1 MKIRLRDHVTIQA
14 DKMAKVLLAATP
26 RALVDLY
33 CLAPGQAQKP
43 HAHADQDKLYVVVEG
58 RGHIHLDG
66 VDEVV
71 APGEAVVAK
80 AGTIH
85 GVANSGTEPL
95 ILLVVVTPPPPH
107 A

>member
-1 MKIRLRDHVTIQA
+1 MKIRLRDHVTIQP

-43 HAHADQDKLYVVVEG
+43 HAHADQDKLYVVLEG
-58 RGHIHLDG
+58 QGRIHLDG
-66 VDEVV
+66 TEEEV
-71 APGEAVVAK
+71 APGEAVLAK
-80 AGTIH
+80 AGTVH
-85 GVANSGTEPL
+85 GVVNSGAAPL

>member
-1 MKIRLRDHVTIQA
+1 MVIRLRDHVALQA
-14 DKMAKVLLAATP
+14 DKMAKILLASTP

-43 HAHADQDKLYVVVEG
+43 HAHADQDKIYVVLEG
-58 RGHIHLDG
+58 RGQIHLDG
-66 VDEVV
+66 RDEVV
-71 APGEAVVAK
+71 APGDAVVAR
-80 AGTIH
+80 AETVH
-85 GVANSGTEPL
+85 GVVNDGSEPL